1 MREIIDCHSHIGTD
15 WLWGPCDM
23 NKYLELAEKL
33 SITES
38 MLMIAPGLRING
50 KRIQIYEYKDNQT
63 KYSSEFNGLNVQ
75 SYIYNN
81 YLLREIRKA
90 PDSIKI
96 HFIPIIHPYFNDI
109 DYLYFLKE
117 RYDVKAFK
125 VHGTAMGFHP
135 GMINKDYIK
144 ALKEIDIPIIA
155 HTDVNKTLPE
165 DAIQNMNNPY
175 DWTKFFIDN
184 ELKGYIT
191 HAARLDFRCFDLINK
206 NDNLVIG
213 IAPDLMIIYN
223 KHRLMYQP
231 KDTDTVLSILSDNVD
246 HNKIMFDVD
255 FSWNVNNGQEKI
267 MDYNQVDRVNNIF
280 NEKDRGKVLSKNA
293 RRFFKL

>member
-1 MREIIDCHSHIGTD
+1 MREIIDCHSHIGAD
-15 WLWGPCDM
+15 WLWGHCDM

-38 MLMIAPGLRING
+38 MLM
-50 KRIQIYEYKDNQT
+50 
-63 KYSSEFNGLNVQ
+63 
-75 SYIYNN
+75 
-81 YLLREIRKA
+81 
-90 PDSIKI
+90 
-96 HFIPIIHPYFNDI
+96 
-109 DYLYFLKE
+109 
-117 RYDVKAFK
+117 
-125 VHGTAMGFHP
+125 
-135 GMINKDYIK
+135 
-144 ALKEIDIPIIA
+144 
-155 HTDVNKTLPE
+155 
-165 DAIQNMNNPY
+165 
-175 DWTKFFIDN
+175 
-184 ELKGYIT
+184 
-191 HAARLDFRCFDLINK
+191 
-206 NDNLVIG
+206 